1 LTVPLKLNILGR
13 FEARLPSGEPVSLPT
28 RKTETLL
35 AYLALV
41 PGPHSRDHLSNLLWG
56 DRSDQQARNS
66 LRQALNALKKLF
78 DNIEPLPLQ
87 IERTN
92 VNLVNQS
99 IEIDAVNLKE
109 LVEEQTPKAAA
120 QAIKLYRGE
129 LLEGVAVRDSNG
141 EEWLAAERDRFRKL
155 AMSALESL
163 LAFQL
168 DSGEFNKAEEL
179 GEQFVSLD
187 ALNES
192 AWRTL
197 MQVYV
202 ARGDRNHALKAYK
215 RCCEILNRELGV
227 EPSEETTKLLGAIKA
242 GSVDAYA
249 NIVDPQPMVAHES
262 TPAANVIRPE
272 PPSSIEKPSI
282 AVLPFV
288 NMSNDPDQEF
298 FSDGITEDIIT
309 ELTRFQ
315 SLFVIARNSSF
326 AFKGQ
331 VIDITEIGKKLGVQF
346 VVEGSVRK
354 AGERIRITA
363 QLIEAST
370 GNHLW
375 AERYDRNLDD
385 IFAVQDEVAS
395 QIVTV
400 IPGHVDIAN
409 RIQAERKPAM
419 DMNAYELVLR
429 AENILNR
436 NFGSREGE
444 QLLKQALEIDP
455 EYARVHAVLA
465 EFYAYSVFAHALD
478 VDEATTLAR
487 THAETALKIDPGDAV
502 VQALLAVAYLEGGE
516 YALASHHMDKAIA
529 LNPNDHVV
537 MRAAAEVK
545 AYLGDYDAAVEWAN
559 KASLCDPFS
568 WDSHREVYFDAHFLG
583 GQYELALEQF
593 VGWQDLPLH
602 NYLSQAAAFA
612 QLDRLEEAKDALQQ
626 FEKYRPED
634 WSTVDVLHAYVRMCA
649 KPEDGERWLE
659 GFRKAGLEI

>member
-1 LTVPLKLNILGR
+1 M
-13 FEARLPSGEPVSLPT
+13 
-28 RKTETLL
+28 
-35 AYLALV
+35 
-41 PGPHSRDHLSNLLWG
+41 NLLWS
-56 DRSDQQARNS
+56 DRGEDQARNS
-66 LRQALNALKKLF
+66 LRQTLSVLKKALEVI
-78 DNIEPLPLQ
+78 DPLPLQ
-87 IERTN
+87 IDRTT
-92 VNLVNQS
+92 VSVLAES
-99 IEIDAVNLKE
+99 IEMDTLE
-109 LVEEQTPKAAA
+109 LENSNATTDV
-120 QAIKLYRGE
+120 INLYRGE
-129 LLEGVAVRDSNG
+129 FLEGIVVRDPSG
-141 EEWLAAERDRFRKL
+141 EEWLTSERDRYRRM
-155 AMSALESL
+155 AVEALEKL
-163 LAFQL
+163 LTRQRE
-168 DSGEFNKAEEL
+168 DGEMDAAVET
-179 GEQFVSLD
+179 GERLVGFDPLR
-187 ALNES
+187 ES
-192 AWRTL
+192 AWRQL
-197 MQVYV
+197 MLVY
-202 ARGDRNHALKAYK
+202 ATRGERGQALKAYT
-215 RCCEILNRELGV
+215 RCTGILEKEYGIEPEQETIELQTAIHDGRFDIAVTDIQPEQVISIEHASAVTNEI
-227 EPSEETTKLLGAIKA
+227 
-242 GSVDAYA
+242 SV
-249 NIVDPQPMVAHES
+249 
-262 TPAANVIRPE
+262 
-272 PPSSIEKPSI
+272 PSSSEKPTI
-282 AVLPFV
+282 AVLPFT
-288 NMSNDPDQEF
+288 NMSGDPEQEY
-298 FSDGITEDIIT
+298 FSEGITEDIIT
-309 ELTRFQ
+309 ELTRFL

-331 VIDITEIGKKLGVQF
+331 AIDITEIGKKLGVQF

-395 QIVTV
+395 QIATV

-455 EYARVHAVLA
+455 EYARAHATLA

-502 VQALLAVAYLEGGE
+502 VQASSAVAYLEVGE

-537 MRAAAEVK
+537 MSAAAEVK
-545 AYLGDYDAAVEWAN
+545 AYLGEYDAAVEWAN

-568 WDSHREVYFDAHFLG
+568 WDSRREAYFDAHFLG

-626 FEKYRPED
+626 FEKNRPED

-659 GFRKAGLEI
+659 GFRKAGLEV